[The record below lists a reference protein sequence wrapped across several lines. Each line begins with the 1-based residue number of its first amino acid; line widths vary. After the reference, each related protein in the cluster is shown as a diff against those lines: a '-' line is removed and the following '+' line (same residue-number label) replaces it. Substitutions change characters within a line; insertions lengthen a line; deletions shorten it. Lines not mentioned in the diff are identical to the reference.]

1 MTTEDFEPAT
11 PACVE
16 SPCPADFDGN
26 GLVDGADLVYVLG
39 NWGPCVDCL
48 EDING
53 DDTVNGADLV
63 YVLGTWGACP

>member
-1 MTTEDFEPAT
+1 MATEDFVPAT

-53 DDTVNGADLV
+53 DDRVDGADLV